1 MVNDMTLPENTVYSS
16 IRTVLVT
23 ARQKAYTAVNTAMVE
38 AYWEIGRQIEQAVGN
53 RAEYG
58 KGLLQ
63 YISREL
69 SAEFGKGFTVRNL
82 QTMRQF
88 FNAFPNTHTLCA
100 QLSWS
105 HYRLLIRI
113 EDASRREFYL
123 TECAESNW
131 SVRQL
136 ERQIN
141 SLLKQFGDF
150 FLQKVSDC
158 FSVRKDK
165 THIFFGEA
173 QTHIIAGLYGK
184 MCNYCTK
191 R

>member
-1 MVNDMTLPENTVYSS
+1 MANTENDNNLPESAIYQN

-23 ARQKAYTAVNTAMVE
+23 ARQKVYSAVNTAMVE
-38 AYWEIGRQIEQAVGN
+38 AYWDIGRQIEQAVGN

-69 SAEFGKGFTVRNL
+69 SVEFGKGFTVRNL

-88 FNAFPNTHTLCA
+88 FSAFPNTHTLCA

-113 EDASRREFYL
+113 DDASRREFYL
-123 TECAESNW
+123 AE
-131 SVRQL
+131 
-136 ERQIN
+136 
-141 SLLKQFGDF
+141 
-150 FLQKVSDC
+150 
-158 FSVRKDK
+158 
-165 THIFFGEA
+165 
-173 QTHIIAGLYGK
+173 
-184 MCNYCTK
+184 
-191 R
+191 

>member
-1 MVNDMTLPENTVYSS
+1 MADIELSENVVYNN

-23 ARQKAYTAVNTAMVE
+23 ARQKVYSAVNTAMVE

-113 EDASRREFYL
+113 DDASRREFYL
-123 TECAESNW
+123 AECAECK
-131 SVRQL
+131 L
-136 ERQIN
+136 QIN
-141 SLLKQFGDF
+141 LPRTGTNQHE
-150 FLQKVSDC
+150 QKDII
-158 FSVRKDK
+158 FKTETIRMVRKNRK
-165 THIFFGEA
+165 QRVREVCVVRSKKKGTLHG
-173 QTHIIAGLYGK
+173 
-184 MCNYCTK
+184 
-191 R
+191 